1 MLFYISEPVVDLAA
15 NGDREVIDTLYSL
28 GYFWRT
34 GCCLVDA
41 RRRDLLRLEA
51 IESLKE
57 SFELIKDQKQN
68 VTGLY
73 KEIDF
78 FVVLQA
84 VDGQSDLVIDRA
96 IGRSV
101 SIEKFK
107 NRIKFGLN
115 IVLCENIRDYDFYK
129 WGAVFFSDIDKN
141 VFKINTLG
149 YNGGGAVIVESAKH
163 IQDYPSL
170 VICDNDKK
178 YPTDNEGKT
187 LEGLRRFLLSNR
199 PLLMW
204 NYELNVHEVEN
215 LVPLDLLRKAYGTK
229 GLVDKMRKAK
239 TNANYGLFFSYFD
252 FKEGFKKSTLRK
264 MNKDIASSYN
274 GFITMLR
281 LLAVSQKSIDSTL
294 ASTYKK
300 GEDSL
305 LSGLGGELMRY
316 VNDFINNNFIDRS
329 SINIDSHQIV
339 DWGNIKRKI
348 WSVGCANVPRRL

>member
-34 GCCLVDA
+34 GYCLVDA

-51 IESLKE
+51 VNSLKE
-57 SFELIKDQKQN
+57 NFELIKDQKQN

-84 VDGQSDLVIDRA
+84 VDGLSDMVIAGA

-107 NRIKFGLN
+107 NRIKFGMS
-115 IVLCENIRDYDFYK
+115 IVLCENIRDYEFYK
-129 WGAVFFSDIDKN
+129 WGAVFFSNIDGK

-163 IQDYPSL
+163 IEDYPSL

-178 YPTDNEGKT
+178 YPTDDEGKT
-187 LEGLRRFLLSNR
+187 LKELRHFFLSNR
-199 PLLMW
+199 PQLMW
-204 NYELNVHEVEN
+204 KYELKVHEVEN

-229 GLVDKMRKAK
+229 NLVDKMRKAQA
-239 TNANYGLFFSYFD
+239 NANYGLFFSYFD
-252 FKEGFKKSTLRK
+252 FKEGFKKSTLRI
-264 MNKDIASSYN
+264 MNRDRVTSYSD
-274 GFITMLR
+274 FLSMLR
-281 LLAVSQKSIDSTL
+281 QLSVPQKSIDSTL

-300 GEDSL
+300 GEASL
-305 LSGLGGELMRY
+305 LPGLGGELMRH
-316 VNDFINNNFIDRS
+316 VNDYIANNSIDS
-329 SINIDSHQIV
+329 VSVNIDSHQMV
-339 DWGNIKRKI
+339 DWDNIKRKI
-348 WSVGCANVPRRL
+348 WSVGCANAPRRL